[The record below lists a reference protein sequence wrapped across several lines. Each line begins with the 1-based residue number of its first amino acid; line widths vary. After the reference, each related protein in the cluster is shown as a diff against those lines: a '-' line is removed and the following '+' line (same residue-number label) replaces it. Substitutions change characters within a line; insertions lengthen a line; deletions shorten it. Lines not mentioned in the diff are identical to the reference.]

1 MINPIELR
9 EKERT
14 DKDPESVRAGKG
26 NSKLEGRTGSWTRG
40 LGDVREG
47 LRRQMAGRRP
57 AETEQPERDEEQD
70 GGTLGLGNIESG
82 SESGMMGFISFV

>member
-14 DKDPESVRAGKG
+14 DKDPESVKAGKG
-26 NSKLEGRTGSWTRG
+26 NKLEGRTGSWTRG

-57 AETEQPERDEEQD
+57 AETEERDEEQD
-70 GGTLGLGNIESG
+70 GETLGLGNIESG

>member
-26 NSKLEGRTGSWTRG
+26 NKLEPEGRTGSWTRG

-57 AETEQPERDEEQD
+57 AETEERDEEQD

>member
-26 NSKLEGRTGSWTRG
+26 NKLEGRTGSWTRG

-57 AETEQPERDEEQD
+57 AETEEGDEEQD

-82 SESGMMGFISFV
+82 TESGMMGFISFV

>member
-26 NSKLEGRTGSWTRG
+26 NKLEGRTGSWTRG

-57 AETEQPERDEEQD
+57 AETEERDEEQD
-70 GGTLGLGNIESG
+70 GGTLRLGNIESG

>member
-26 NSKLEGRTGSWTRG
+26 NKLEGRTGSWTRG
-40 LGDVREG
+40 LGDVCGG

-57 AETEQPERDEEQD
+57 AETEERDEEQD